1 MSRPLILIDA
11 APRSKDMIFS
21 GDAEARLK
29 ALADIVEHYDGRMP
43 DPIVDAHLSRADVI
57 VGQTPMDAHRLA
69 RAERLKAIINV
80 KGNWEPVIDYAEA
93 HRRGIQVLSIAP
105 AMAPAVAEMC
115 VGLAIALGR
124 GIARNDKLFRAGGES
139 YGIRGNGDAVSLYDA
154 DVGFIGYGNLGRALR
169 PLLEPFRCRVG
180 VYDPW
185 LTPGYLTT
193 EGCHAAGL
201 DDVLAQSRFL
211 FILAGVHAEN
221 EGFLDRA
228 KLARIRPDACV
239 VLTSRA
245 EVTEFHAF
253 VELAEA
259 GRFRAAIDVF
269 PVEPVPADDL
279 VRHTRNILLSSH
291 LAGGT
296 RDSYRRISELLLDEI
311 PHILKGLPARR
322 LQHAEPRLAA
332 LQRSR

>member
-1 MSRPLILIDA
+1 
-11 APRSKDMIFS
+11 
-21 GDAEARLK
+21 
-29 ALADIVEHYDGRMP
+29 
-43 DPIVDAHLSRADVI
+43 
-57 VGQTPMDAHRLA
+57 
-69 RAERLKAIINV
+69 
-80 KGNWEPVIDYAEA
+80 
-93 HRRGIQVLSIAP
+93 
-105 AMAPAVAEMC
+105 
-115 VGLAIALGR
+115 
-124 GIARNDKLFRAGGES
+124 
-139 YGIRGNGDAVSLYDA
+139 
-154 DVGFIGYGNLGRALR
+154 
-169 PLLEPFRCRVG
+169 
-180 VYDPW
+180 
-185 LTPGYLTT
+185 
-193 EGCHAAGL
+193 
-201 DDVLAQSRFL
+201 
-211 FILAGVHAEN
+211 
-221 EGFLDRA
+221 LDRA

-239 VLTSRA
+239 VLASRA